1 MPHNGIFVAIE
12 TLFFIRRRRSL
23 SSHRILNASHP
34 QNSLHFAI
42 FRTLYEYHTRW
53 KYMICIMSNGEN
65 VHWLQLNE
73 LSLTHAHQFIY
84 DDRTSRL
91 QIQCRT
97 EIFAWCN
104 GSLSLP
110 FILWISLTQRNNRM
124 TSLRSAFHK
133 CSHVNVANN
142 RAKERRIKRSG
153 GKWSSLFVY
162 VIFFF
167 RKSSQNT
174 KLISIPIFTS
184 FLPFLPLCRNVL
196 STPPRHG
203 WCLSVKETPALVL
216 WTNINQT
223 KPKSNQ
229 MNFCRNHLLIEIYC
243 DLNLI
248 ADGRKQ
254 NTHTHTHYPN
264 WPIDEKT
271 WI

>member
-104 GSLSLP
+104 GSLSL
-110 FILWISLTQRNNRM
+110 SLFHSFCEYHWLRETIEWHLCVRHFTSVRM
-124 TSLRSAFHK
+124 WMWLITGP
-133 CSHVNVANN
+133 
-142 RAKERRIKRSG
+142 KREES
-153 GKWSSLFVY
+153 KDREENDPLYLCMSFSSSEKAPKIQSSSLYQFSPLFYLFYLCVAMSFPPHQDMVDVY
-162 VIFFF
+162 QL
-167 RKSSQNT
+167 RKHR
-174 KLISIPIFTS
+174 L
-184 FLPFLPLCRNVL
+184 
-196 STPPRHG
+196 
-203 WCLSVKETPALVL
+203 
-216 WTNINQT
+216 
-223 KPKSNQ
+223 
-229 MNFCRNHLLIEIYC
+229 
-243 DLNLI
+243 
-248 ADGRKQ
+248 
-254 NTHTHTHYPN
+254 
-264 WPIDEKT
+264 
-271 WI
+271 

>member
-1 MPHNGIFVAIE
+1 MKIHDLHNVKRWERALIAIE
-12 TLFFIRRRRSL
+12 WALT
-23 SSHRILNASHP
+23 
-34 QNSLHFAI
+34 
-42 FRTLYEYHTRW
+42 HTRTPIHIW
-53 KYMICIMSNGEN
+53 RPNITFTNSMSDRDFRLMQ
-65 VHWLQLNE
+65 WL
-73 LSLTHAHQFIY
+73 
-84 DDRTSRL
+84 
-91 QIQCRT
+91 
-97 EIFAWCN
+97 
-104 GSLSLP
+104 SLSLP